1 MLTAEVI
8 KGFTETVLAS
18 RYDNPKPVPDFH
30 MELWDY
36 CCRPDKLVAIA
47 APRGHAKST
56 AVTGAFTLAS
66 VLFRIDRHVMI
77 ISSNETMAAQFVQD
91 LRIEISENEVLR
103 NLFKI
108 KKFIKEAETELIVQL
123 QDNYRF
129 RILAK
134 GAGQRMRGLK
144 WDNMRPSLIVGDD
157 MEDEEMVE
165 NRDRRYK
172 FRRWFYGAVKPI
184 LREGGRIRVVG
195 TVMHDD
201 ALLENFMPDEAE
213 KATVTTPLKVYSN
226 APRRDGWVGVKYR
239 AHDKPRPH
247 DSEHFLWESKF
258 PKETMVAEYE
268 DYADKGLVDVYS
280 MEYLNQPID
289 DSLAF
294 FKEDWFKAS
303 PDTEAW
309 LKRSKVYYAAADFAI
324 TEKQHSDYTAM
335 VVVSVD
341 EDNRLEVVHA
351 RKGRWDAYDII
362 ENLFEIQKRYRPV
375 MFTVEAGAIEKSLGP
390 AIRTEMRKRNV
401 YLNLNPLAPTASK
414 EKRAQAIAAR
424 MRVGDVYFTKE
435 EPWYS
440 GFEEEVRRFPRAKH
454 DDFVDALSWI
464 GLTMDSISE
473 APSRDEVREEW
484 LAERRAERDH
494 ALEELG
500 ENGTNRWTGY

>member
-1 MLTAEVI
+1 MLDAEAI

-18 RYDNPKPVPDFH
+18 RYDNPKPVPMFH
-30 MELWDY
+30 MELWDL
-36 CCRPDKLVAIA
+36 CCRPDKLIAIA

-66 VLFRIDRHVMI
+66 VLFRQDRHVMI

-91 LRIEISENEVLR
+91 MRVEISENEILR
-103 NLFKI
+103 QLFKV
-108 KKFIKEAETELIVQL
+108 KKFLKESETELIVQL
-123 QDNYRF
+123 HDGYRF

-195 TVMHDD
+195 TIMHDD
-201 ALLENFMPDEAE
+201 SLLQNFMPEIGDSDISES
-213 KATVTTPLKVYSN
+213 PLKI
-226 APRRDGWVGVKYR
+226 ACTKPRKDGWLGIKYR
-239 AHDKPRPH
+239 AHDQPRPH
-247 DSEHFLWESKF
+247 DSSYFLWESKF
-258 PKETMVAEYE
+258 PKETMIAEYE

-280 MEYLNQPID
+280 MEYLNEPID

-294 FKEDWFKAS
+294 FKEEWFKGS
-303 PDTEAW
+303 PTDDHW
-309 LKRSKVYYAAADFAI
+309 LKRSRVYYAAADFAI
-324 TEKQHSDYTAM
+324 TEKQHSDFTAM
-335 VVVSVD
+335 IVVAVD
-341 EDNRLEVVHA
+341 EENRLEIVHA
-351 RKGRWDAYDII
+351 RKGRWDAYEII
-362 ENLFEIQKRYRPV
+362 ENLFEIQKRFRPV

-390 AIRTEMRKRNV
+390 AIRTEMRRRNL

-424 MRVGDVYFTKE
+424 MRVGDVYFAKE
-435 EPWYS
+435 EGWYP

-454 DDFVDALSWI
+454 DDYVDALSWI
-464 GLTMDSISE
+464 GLTMDMLPD
-473 APSRDEVREEW
+473 APSKDELRDEWKNE
-484 LAERRAERDH
+484 LRAEREA
-494 ALEELG
+494 ALNEAG
-500 ENGTNRWTGY
+500 QAGTNRWTGY